1 MAKVFLVSFMAKIR
15 ISWIGLSV
23 WLAALSLCGQTTTNL
38 STNTFTFAIAPANG
52 KIMVEGTTNVVSAT
66 LADWANF
73 TNLFGNI
80 KITATAG
87 ASAVTLADKGSPP
100 DATAADGVFTG
111 NLITPLV
118 PAATNFTFRVVISAD
133 DLTMTN
139 ENTADITNI
148 VTVTVTNQ
156 AAFIIVPRPLNDK
169 LAKGTKI
176 GSPVPVVV
184 TGTNNYASLEAS
196 EPQHGGVQTDD
207 ASVWWIWSASTNGN
221 VLIDTAGSSFN
232 TVLGVYS
239 GPTTNVAALVP
250 VAGAAQDTANKLKA
264 HVNFT
269 ATLGTTYY
277 IAVAGATSNDVG
289 NVRLR
294 IVPGGYPDTNGP
306 VVTITSPADGKLFTT
321 NLVRISGTA
330 YDPNADASGL
340 SQVFVKVNSAS
351 PTKMTGTDSW
361 SGNVTLIPGTNLLQ
375 AYAVDIAG
383 NTGAVSLLNLWYVN
397 PTNDLFTSAI
407 RLTGSS
413 GSDIA
418 INGRATKEPGEP
430 LHGLNEGGHS
440 IWYSWKAP
448 ANGTLHVTTQGSDF
462 DTLLGLYTGDS
473 VTNLTTIASNDD
485 VFPGSLYSV
494 VDASVKKD
502 VVYYVAVDG
511 FGGQSGTIK
520 LAFNFTPTSDF
531 FNLTITPPLGGSV
544 TPASGAYLANTNL
557 VLVATPD
564 TDYAFVK
571 WTGSLDSTANPLNL
585 TLSNTMTLT
594 AQFRVQNYTDT
605 FESGKFDKLPWTF
618 SGNAPWLIVSSN
630 ASSGRFAAR
639 SGVIDNSQRSSL
651 ILTTNTL
658 EGTGSFDL
666 RVSSESGFD
675 FLEFYLNGQLLKK
688 WSGEVSWRNYQF
700 QLLTGRNTLE
710 WRYTKDA
717 NFSEGEDAAYI
728 DNLYLPM
735 VAATNQ
741 PAQLSIALSTNNQV
755 RVTVTGQANRAYVV
769 QTSTNLKT
777 WTSVATNLSD
787 TSTSYWMQST
797 TNTPYLFFRALSQ

>member
-1 MAKVFLVSFMAKIR
+1 MR
-15 ISWIGLSV
+15 INWIGLSV
-23 WLAALSLCGQTTTNL
+23 WLAALSLCGQTTTNF
-38 STNTFTFAIAPANG
+38 SSNTFTFTIAPTNG
-52 KIMVEGTTNVVSAT
+52 FIMVEGTTNVVSAAI
-66 LADWANF
+66 ADWANF
-73 TNLFGNI
+73 TNTFGKI
-80 KITATAG
+80 KVTAKGGTAP
-87 ASAVTLADKGSPP
+87 VTLLDNGAPPTDKTGG
-100 DATAADGVFTG
+100 DGAYGGT
-111 NLITPLV
+111 LITPLV
-118 PAATNFTFRVVISAD
+118 TTPSNLTFQVVISAD

-156 AAFIIVPRPLNDK
+156 VAFKVVPRPLNDK
-169 LAKGTKI
+169 LAKAFKI
-176 GSPVPVVV
+176 ASSQSPVVV
-184 TGTNNYASLEAS
+184 IGTNNYASLEPS
-196 EPQHGGVQTDD
+196 EPKHATNPNVD
-207 ASVWWIWSASTNGN
+207 ASVWWDWSASTNGN

-232 TVLGVYS
+232 DVLAVYS
-239 GPTTNVAALVP
+239 GPTTNVANLVP
-250 VAGAAQDTANKLKA
+250 VIAAGQDTANKLRA

-269 ATLGTTYY
+269 PVLGRTYY
-277 IAVAGATSNDVG
+277 IAISGATSNDVG
-289 NVRLR
+289 NIRLR

-306 VVTITSPADGKLFTT
+306 VVTITSPADGSLFTT

-330 YDPNADASGL
+330 YDPNNDASGL
-340 SQVFVKVNSAS
+340 SQVFVKVNSATA
-351 PTKMTGTDSW
+351 TKMTNTDNW
-361 SGNVTLIPGTNLLQ
+361 FGNVTLIPGTNLLQ

-383 NTGAVSLLNLWYVN
+383 NTGPVSLLNLWYVN
-397 PTNDLFTSAI
+397 PTNDAFTSAI

-448 ANGTLHVTTQGSDF
+448 ANGTLHISTQGSDF

-485 VFPGSLYSV
+485 AFAGNSNSV

-520 LAFNFTPTSDF
+520 LAFNFTPTDDF
-531 FNLTITPPLGGSV
+531 FNLTVIAPLGGSV
-544 TPASGAYLANTNL
+544 TPPSGPYLANTNL

-564 TDYAFVK
+564 TDYGFVK
-571 WTGSLDSTANPLNL
+571 WTGSVNSTANPLNL
-585 TLSNTMTLT
+585 TLSSPMTIM
-594 AQFRVQNYTDT
+594 AQFSVRNYTDT
-605 FESGKFDKLPWTF
+605 FESGKFDKMPWTF

-630 ASSGRFAAR
+630 AASGRFAAR
-639 SGVIDNSQRSSL
+639 SGVIDNDQRSSL

-658 EGTGSFDL
+658 AGTGSFDV

-675 FLEFYLNGQLLKK
+675 NLEFYLNGQLLKK

-700 QLLTGRNTLE
+700 QLVSGSNTLE
-710 WRYTKDA
+710 WRYQKDSD
-717 NFSEGEDAAYI
+717 FSLGEDAAYI

-735 VAATNQ
+735 TAATNQ
-741 PAQLSIALSTNNQV
+741 PAQLSIALATNNQV
-755 RVTVTGQANRAYVV
+755 QITVKGQANRAYVV
-769 QTSTNLKT
+769 QTSANFQL
-777 WTSVATNLSD
+777 WTSVVTNRSD
-787 TSTSYWMQST
+787 TGVSQWLDST
-797 TNTPYLFFRALSQ
+797 TNSPYLFYRAFSP

>member
-1 MAKVFLVSFMAKIR
+1 MAKMR

-38 STNTFTFAIAPANG
+38 STNTFSFAIAPADG
-52 KIMVEGTTNVVSAT
+52 QIMVEGTTNVVSAT

-73 TNLFGNI
+73 TNLFGNL
-80 KITATAG
+80 KITATGG

-100 DATAADGVFTG
+100 DPTADDGVFTG
-111 NLITPLV
+111 NWITPLV
-118 PAATNFTFRVVISAD
+118 PAVTNLTFQVVISAD

-139 ENTADITNI
+139 GNTADITNL
-148 VTVTVTNQ
+148 VTVLVTNQ
-156 AAFIIVPRPLNDK
+156 VAYKIVPRPINDK
-169 LAKGTKI
+169 LAKATKI
-176 GSPVPVVV
+176 GSPGPVVV

-196 EPQHGGVQTDD
+196 EPQHGGILTVD

-232 TVLGVYS
+232 DVLGVYS
-239 GPTTNVAALVP
+239 GLTTNVAALVP
-250 VAGAAQDTANKLKA
+250 VAGAAQDTTNNLKA

-277 IAVAGATSNDVG
+277 IAVAGATSNEVG
-289 NVRLR
+289 NLRLR

-306 VVTITSPADGKLFTT
+306 VVTLTSPADGKLFTT

-340 SQVFVKVNSAS
+340 SQVFVTVNSAT

-361 SGNVTLIPGTNLLQ
+361 SGNVTLTPGTNGINLLQ

-383 NTGAVSLLNLWYVN
+383 NTGVVSTLTLSYVN
-397 PTNDLFTSAI
+397 PTNDVFTSAI

-418 INGRATKEPGEP
+418 LNGRATKEPGEP

-448 ANGTLHVTTQGSDF
+448 ANGTLHVSTQGSDF

-473 VTNLTTIASNDD
+473 VTNLTTIISNDD
-485 VFPGSLYSV
+485 AFPGSLYSV
-494 VDASVKKD
+494 VNASVKKD
-502 VVYYVAVDG
+502 GVYYVAVDG
-511 FGGQSGTIK
+511 FGGQSGIIK
-520 LAFNFTPTSDF
+520 LAFNFTPTDDF
-531 FNLTITPPLGGSV
+531 FNLSITAPLGGSV

-557 VLVATPD
+557 VLVAMPD
-564 TDYAFVK
+564 MDYEFVK
-571 WTGSLDSTANPLNL
+571 WTGSVSSTANPLNL
-585 TLSNTMTLT
+585 TLSSPMTLT
-594 AQFRVQNYTDT
+594 AQFRVKNYTDT
-605 FESGKFDKLPWTF
+605 FESGKFDKLPWSF
-618 SGNAPWLIVSSN
+618 AGDAPWLIVSSN
-630 ASSGRFAAR
+630 VSNGRFAAR
-639 SGVIDNSQRSSL
+639 SGAIGNNQHSSL
-651 ILTTNTL
+651 ILTTNTV

-666 RVSSESGFD
+666 RVSSEPAWD
-675 FLEFYLNGQLLKK
+675 NLEFYLNGQLLKK
-688 WSGEVSWRNYQF
+688 WAGEVSWRNYQF
-700 QLLTGRNTLE
+700 QLVSGRNTLE

-717 NFSEGEDAAYI
+717 NFSTGEDAAYI

-741 PAQLSIALSTNNQV
+741 PAQLSISLYTNKQV
-755 RVTVTGQANRAYVV
+755 RVNVTGQAYRTYVI

-777 WTSVATNLSD
+777 WTAVATSLSD
-787 TSTSYWMQST
+787 TGTGYWMQST